1 LTAPRTTGP
10 PEWSAALS
18 RRTEDILRRF
28 LPGARG
34 LEIGADLVV
43 RFRRSERGPV
53 ESADPETLG
62 SAAFDQVCLALR
74 LAIVETLSS
83 QGERIPVFLDDPFV
97 RADDARHDRGV
108 SFLVEDA
115 STRNQIVLMTSHEVR
130 TRWYLHQ
137 HPRHRDALVPLSG
150 RATGAA
156 AAAQELSSSSS
167 SSSRS

>member
-1 LTAPRTTGP
+1 
-10 PEWSAALS
+10 
-18 RRTEDILRRF
+18 
-28 LPGARG
+28 
-34 LEIGADLVV
+34 
-43 RFRRSERGPV
+43 
-53 ESADPETLG
+53 
-62 SAAFDQVCLALR
+62 
-74 LAIVETLSS
+74 
-83 QGERIPVFLDDPFV
+83 VFLDDPFV